1 MAAFTAAARTQLLT
15 LSGAVLSEETVLTIR
30 NEGRSPRHQEFT
42 VGHTSETPLAGA
54 QKASSGMP
62 SRVPVTVIAAYQLK
76 PKDRATSLDTA
87 HGFAASLRTKMLATT
102 WLSTVG
108 AVVSSTGLTVEPGAD
123 RWVWFTLG
131 FNVQITL
138 DIS

>member
-30 NEGRSPRHQEFT
+30 NEGRSPRHQELA

-123 RWVWFTLG
+123 GWVWFMLS